1 MTTEEIP
8 VPATIVT
15 LRIDL
20 VDTDPPIWREIDVPT
35 SMTLKQVHAV
45 VQAAMDWEN
54 AHLWQF
60 SIGRERIAESRA
72 AKLCLYDILR
82 PRSTKLF
89 YLYDFGDSWEHQLTL
104 THVRPADPRTA
115 YPRYVAGERAAPPED
130 CGGIPGFYAR
140 LEILEDPKHPDYEEV
155 KGWLGNYDPK
165 TFDEQRIRDRLKRI
179 GSRQSGVAKKPP
191 KR

>member
-45 VQAAMDWEN
+45 IQAAMDWEN

-60 SIGRERIAESRA
+60 SIGRERVAESRA
-72 AKLCLYDILR
+72 AKLCLHELLR
-82 PRSTKLF
+82 PRSTKLS

-104 THVRPADPRTA
+104 TRARPADPSTA
-115 YPRYVAGERAAPPED
+115 YPRYVAGEQAAPPED

-140 LEILEDPKHPDYEEV
+140 LEILEDPRHPDYEEV
-155 KGWLGNYDPK
+155 KEWLGDYHPK
-165 TFDEQRIRDRLKRI
+165 TFDEQRIKDQLKRI